1 MRIGIALAFAVSFLL
16 GANGAEVSEGLQ
28 GNWTL
33 SSGEADGEAIPE
45 ARLKDGK
52 LIIKGEQYSVT
63 LAGLGAMTGVQVL
76 DGTKEPKTIDITDG
90 SGANKGKTCLGIYEL
105 KGETFRVVF
114 APSGAPDR
122 RSSPRPPTAGNGC
135 TSGSERIDGCL
146 VERDEESRSI

>member
-16 GANGAEVSEGLQ
+16 GADSPEFKDGLQ
-28 GNWTL
+28 GQWTL

-52 LIIKGEQYSVT
+52 LHVKGDQYTVT
-63 LAGLGAMTGVQVL
+63 LAGLGTLTGVQVL
-76 DGTKEPKTIDITDG
+76 DGTKEPKTIDITDA

-114 APSGAPDR
+114 APTGAP
-122 RSSPRPPTAGNGC
+122 RPTKFATTPG
-135 TSGSERIDGCL
+135 SGQWMHVWKR
-146 VERDEESRSI
+146 VN